1 MGNQISSLGSSSAYR
16 FVRRHLFSLFKIGIS
31 VIGLAYVL
39 WNIPAEQIREELTI
53 VSWPWLFV
61 AFSLVTLSLVL
72 RAYRWLLLLR
82 GLKAEVRFGRL
93 VELYFVGNFF
103 NAFLPSGFGGD
114 AVRIL
119 EAARDVPAN
128 IAAGTVIVDRL
139 TGLLTLFVM
148 ALLALPFRPE
158 KFPDYL
164 AITVATICL
173 AGLIAGAVI
182 FQGGIIRR
190 FGRWLPSRLSPEGEG
205 PVAKLLDA
213 IQGCGWRAI
222 TSAFGVSIIFN
233 LILVGWWEAAARA
246 LGFNVSYG
254 YLLLVVP
261 ILSVALL
268 VPSISGLGVRELLAG
283 PLFSAAG
290 LANAQAVALSLL
302 VWLIMRATS
311 LLGAPIYII
320 ATLRENRKN
329 RAKTAERTAGSEKI
343 TNP

>member
-1 MGNQISSLGSSSAYR
+1 MRNLISSLLSSTIG
-16 FVRRHLFSLFKIGIS
+16 FLKKHLSSLIKIAVS
-31 VIGLAYVL
+31 VLGLAYVL
-39 WNIPAEQIREELTI
+39 WKIPAEQIRDELTI
-53 VSWPWLFV
+53 VSWPWLLV

-72 RAYRWLLLLR
+72 RAFRWLLLLK
-82 GLKAEVRFGRL
+82 GLNADVRFGRL

-114 AVRIL
+114 AVRII

-139 TGLLTLFVM
+139 TGLLALFIM
-148 ALLALPFRPE
+148 ALLVLPFRPE
-158 KFPDYL
+158 QFPDYL
-164 AITVATICL
+164 TLTVATVCV
-173 AGLIAGAVI
+173 AGLIAGAI
-182 FQGGIIRR
+182 LFQGGLIRR
-190 FGRWLPSRLSPEGEG
+190 FGSWLPAKLSAEGEG
-205 PVAKLLDA
+205 PVAKLFDA

-233 LILVGWWEAAARA
+233 LILVAWWEAAARA
-246 LGFNVSYG
+246 LGFDIPYS

-302 VWLIMRATS
+302 VWLIMRAVS
-311 LLGAPIYII
+311 LVGAPIYII
-320 ATLRENRKN
+320 ATLRENRKS
-329 RAKTAERTAGSEKI
+329 RTKAAERTAGS
-343 TNP
+343 

>member
-1 MGNQISSLGSSSAYR
+1 MGNQNSRLQSSSAYR
-16 FVRRHLFSLFKIGIS
+16 FVKRHLSSLVKIAVS

-39 WNIPAEQIREELTI
+39 WKIPAEQIRDELTI

-61 AFSLVTLSLVL
+61 AFSLITLSLVL
-72 RAYRWLLLLR
+72 RAYRWHLLLK

-114 AVRIL
+114 AVRIY
-119 EAARDVPAN
+119 ESARDVPAN

-139 TGLLTLFVM
+139 TGLLALFLM
-148 ALLALPFRPE
+148 ALLVLPFRPE
-158 KFPDYL
+158 QFPDYL
-164 AITVATICL
+164 AISVATICL
-173 AGLIAGAVI
+173 AGLIAGAII
-182 FQGGIIRR
+182 FQGDFIRR
-190 FGRWLPSRLSPEGEG
+190 FGRWLPARLSSEGEG

-213 IQGCGWRAI
+213 IQGCGRRTIA
-222 TSAFGVSIIFN
+222 SAFGVSIIFN

-246 LGFNVSYG
+246 LGYHISYG

-311 LLGAPIYII
+311 LLGAPVYII
-320 ATLRENRKN
+320 ATLRKNRN
-329 RAKTAERTAGSEKI
+329 SRAKTAERSSEI
-343 TNP
+343 VEH

>member
-1 MGNQISSLGSSSAYR
+1 MEKQNTSWRSSASG
-16 FVRRHLFSLFKIGIS
+16 FLRRHLSSLIKIAVS

-39 WNIPAEQIREELTI
+39 WKIPAGQIRDELTI
-53 VSWPWLFV
+53 VSWPWLLV

-72 RAYRWLLLLR
+72 RAFRWLLLLK
-82 GLKAEVRFGRL
+82 GLDAEVRFGRL

-114 AVRIL
+114 AVRII

-139 TGLLTLFVM
+139 TGLLALFMM
-148 ALLALPFRPE
+148 ALLVLPFRPE
-158 KFPDYL
+158 QFPDYL
-164 AITVATICL
+164 TLTVATVCL
-173 AGLIAGAVI
+173 AGLIAGAVL
-182 FQGGIIRR
+182 FQGGLIRR
-190 FGRWLPSRLSPEGEG
+190 FGSWLPARLSPEGEG
-205 PVAKLLDA
+205 PVAKLFDA

-222 TSAFGVSIIFN
+222 ASAFGVSIIFN
-233 LILVGWWEAAARA
+233 LILVAWWEAAARA
-246 LGFNVSYG
+246 LGFNIPYS

-268 VPSISGLGVRELLAG
+268 IPSISGLGVRELLAG

-302 VWLIMRATS
+302 VWLIMRAVS

-320 ATLRENRKN
+320 ATLRENKKSRSK
-329 RAKTAERTAGSEKI
+329 AAERTVGS
-343 TNP
+343 

>member
-1 MGNQISSLGSSSAYR
+1 MGDQNSSLRSSAYGYL
-16 FVRRHLFSLFKIGIS
+16 RRHLSSLIKIAVS

-39 WNIPAEQIREELTI
+39 WKIPAEQIRDELTI
-53 VSWPWLFV
+53 VSWPWLLV
-61 AFSLVTLSLVL
+61 AFSLVTFSLVL
-72 RAYRWLLLLR
+72 RAFRWLLLLK
-82 GLKAEVRFGRL
+82 GLNAEVRFGRL

-139 TGLLTLFVM
+139 TGLLALFLM
-148 ALLALPFRPE
+148 ALLLLPFRPPQ
-158 KFPDYL
+158 FPDYL
-164 AITVATICL
+164 AITVATICIV
-173 AGLIAGAVI
+173 GLIVGAAI
-182 FQGGIIRR
+182 FQGDIFRR
-190 FGRWLPSRLSPEGEG
+190 FGRWLPAKLSPEGEG
-205 PVAKLLDA
+205 PVAKLFDA

-222 TSAFGVSIIFN
+222 ASAFGVSIVFN
-233 LILVGWWEAAARA
+233 LILVAWWEAAARA
-246 LGFNVSYG
+246 LGYNIPYS

-302 VWLIMRATS
+302 VWLIMRAVS

-320 ATLRENRKN
+320 ATLRENRKSKSQTK
-329 RAKTAERTAGSEKI
+329 AAERTMGS
-343 TNP
+343 